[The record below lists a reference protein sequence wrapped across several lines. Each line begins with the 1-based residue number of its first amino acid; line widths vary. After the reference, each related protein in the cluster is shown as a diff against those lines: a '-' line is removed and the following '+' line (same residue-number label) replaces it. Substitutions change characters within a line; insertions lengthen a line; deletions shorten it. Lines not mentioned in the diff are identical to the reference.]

1 MELIL
6 NLDDFSLADL
16 DKLKSVKTLE
26 LAHLFLHEAE
36 EPIDKKR
43 EEIRIIEEKES
54 LVVDAMNE
62 FDLDDLEI

>member
-26 LAHLFLHEAE
+26 LAHLFLYETE
-36 EPIDKKR
+36 EPIEKKR